1 MASVEKGTLI
11 VSIDGSGQVEALDQ
25 LDVKAPVA
33 GELKGIY
40 IKKGQTLKKGQL
52 MFSIDAGNSVSAQN
66 SLDQAKRD
74 LADAK
79 DVYDNIEINSE
90 KDVADAYQS
99 AYESLSSSF
108 FKLSGFIDDLKGVL
122 GTSNSEYEYLESYK
136 KILGSSSTLVNSMS
150 NDYSLAKDQYNTSF
164 EFFKKL
170 SQNSSRA
177 DIYRAL
183 DGAVASAK
191 ALSQALESARHMYDA
206 IETRSYAEYYVSSV
220 ITKMQTKIQS
230 DVSTVYSTVNSLQ
243 S

>member
-1 MASVEKGTLI
+1 MRGFLFEIKEVGCCIRHIICAKFQYMIKKIYKTITGHKIITSIVIVVLAVGGYWGYKSLTKTATAATYVMASVEKGTLI

-108 FKLSGFIDDLKGVL
+108 FKLWGNVSGD
-122 GTSNSEYEYLESYK
+122 
-136 KILGSSSTLVNSMS
+136 
-150 NDYSLAKDQYNTSF
+150 
-164 EFFKKL
+164 
-170 SQNSSRA
+170 
-177 DIYRAL
+177 
-183 DGAVASAK
+183 
-191 ALSQALESARHMYDA
+191 
-206 IETRSYAEYYVSSV
+206 
-220 ITKMQTKIQS
+220 
-230 DVSTVYSTVNSLQ
+230 
-243 S
+243 